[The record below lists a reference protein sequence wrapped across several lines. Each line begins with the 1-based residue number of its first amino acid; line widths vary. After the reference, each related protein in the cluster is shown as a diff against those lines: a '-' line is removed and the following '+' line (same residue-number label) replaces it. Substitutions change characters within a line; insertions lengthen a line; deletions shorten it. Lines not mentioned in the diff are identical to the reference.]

1 MYVPL
6 LSHPFA
12 RRAGT
17 VIVAAAFASTL
28 AACGGGSSAKTTSAT
43 TAAPTTTTTTNSSAR
58 RAAATAYRNCLASH
72 GVNLPARTPGT
83 GGGGG
88 GAGAGGGGG
97 GFGGGGG
104 GFGGGFGGFGGT
116 TTLPP
121 GVTQAEMNAATA
133 ACASLRPSFGGG
145 GANSAAFRT
154 AFTAFINCLKNHGV
168 TGIGTVDPNNPQAA
182 LANVDR
188 TSATYTAAAQ
198 ACRALLPTRGS
209 GTTPTTTA

>member
-1 MYVPL
+1 MPL

-58 RAAATAYRNCLASH
+58 RAAAAAYRNCLASH
-72 GVNLPARTPGT
+72 GVNLPARTPG
-83 GGGGG
+83 
-88 GAGAGGGGG
+88 GGGGG

-121 GVTQAEMNAATA
+121 GVTPAEMNAATA
-133 ACASLRPSFGGG
+133 ACASLRPAFGGG

-182 LANVDR
+182 LANMDR
-188 TSATYTAAAQ
+188 TSATYTAATQ

-209 GTTPTTTA
+209 GTTTTTTA